1 MSTREIEVLLREVA
15 SAYRASLGWTG
26 PDEKPDYETKQNL
39 LLKKI
44 CCAAEKMAITD
55 VLSTA
60 KELQDIENEIEKRQE
75 IDGQVNP
82 YIEELEE
89 AINAGRLRAH
99 LSRLHDEIEAA
110 SDAKQQERAKL
121 IEAGRLL
128 NMDDDYYNIENGEFE
143 SETHEKEFDLEKF
156 LFTNFRL
163 ITAALLHKEDANF
176 DEYFLE
182 GGDEDED

>member
-1 MSTREIEVLLREVA
+1 MNTREIEVLLREVA

-26 PDEKPDYETKQNL
+26 PDEKPNYEAKQQL
-39 LLKKI
+39 LLKNI

-55 VLSTA
+55 VLSIA
-60 KELQDIENEIEKRQE
+60 EELQDIENEIEKRQD
-75 IDGQVNP
+75 IDGQVDP
-82 YIEELEE
+82 YIEEFEE

-99 LSRLHDEIEAA
+99 LSRLHDEVEAA

-121 IEAGRLL
+121 IETGKLL
-128 NMDDDYYNIENGEFE
+128 EMDDDYYSIEDGEFE
-143 SETHEKEFDLEKF
+143 CEIREKEFDLEKF

-163 ITAALLHKEDANF
+163 ITTALLHKEGANF